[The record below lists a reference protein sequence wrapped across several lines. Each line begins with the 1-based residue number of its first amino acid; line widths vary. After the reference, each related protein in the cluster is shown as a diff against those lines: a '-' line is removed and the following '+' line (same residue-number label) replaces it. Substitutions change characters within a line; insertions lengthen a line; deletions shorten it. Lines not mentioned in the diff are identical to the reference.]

1 MNNFKDLHQIAND
14 KNQSTYV
21 DPKTGYVVLTSQALL
36 KQGKCC
42 GNACRHCPFGHINV
56 KENS

>member
-1 MNNFKDLHQIAND
+1 MKTFIELHETACELGQN
-14 KNQSTYV
+14 TYI
-21 DPKTGYVVLTSQALL
+21 DPETGYVVLTSQALL

-56 KENS
+56 KEKL